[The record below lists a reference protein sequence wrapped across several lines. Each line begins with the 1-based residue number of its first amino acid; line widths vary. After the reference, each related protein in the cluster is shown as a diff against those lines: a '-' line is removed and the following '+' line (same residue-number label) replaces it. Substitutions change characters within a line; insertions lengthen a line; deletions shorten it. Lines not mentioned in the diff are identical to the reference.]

1 MNGNKPIDIF
11 ICSYLRDEYTEQTIK
26 YIRERTKY
34 PYRLWL
40 LDNGENSRLKDEV
53 DFYIGFSENIGIH
66 PIWQIAFG
74 LAESEYFIT
83 TDNDIFVPDL
93 IDCTEMTETNTQTGV
108 IKKYIYEVD
117 KGMGDGIDW
126 LTKLVKYMDE
136 RPDYGAIS
144 LHPHVF
150 IGIAG
155 EDPNDPEDVK
165 EAPMAGAV
173 ARIMRRKAVY
183 EAGGWERVVRA
194 SRNHEE
200 RTICSRL
207 HDKGYKVGRTTRVR
221 AYHPFGGEKGNWG
234 YPKEVTPEMQGHNP
248 DLKDYVTQF
257 DNQEAYDPKT
267 WLPKT

>member
-1 MNGNKPIDIF
+1 MLQPIDIF
-11 ICSYLRDEYTEQTIK
+11 ICSYLRDQYTEETIR
-26 YIRERTKY
+26 YLRERTRS

-40 LDNGENSRLKDEV
+40 LDNGGNERLRDKV
-53 DFYIGFSENIGIH
+53 DFYIGFKENIGIH
-66 PIWQIAFG
+66 PIWQIASG

-93 IDCTEMTETNTQTGV
+93 DPGSFLPHETATEDAILIGADNFQYHG
-108 IKKYIYEVD
+108 
-117 KGMGDGIDW
+117 DW
-126 LTKLVKYMDE
+126 LERMIRFMDE
-136 RPDYGAIS
+136 RPEYGAIS

-165 EAPMAGAV
+165 EAPMVGAV
-173 ARIMRRKAVY
+173 MRIMRRDAVRK
-183 EAGGWERVVRA
+183 AGGWERVIRA

-200 RTICSRL
+200 RTISSRL
-207 HDKGYKVGRTTRVR
+207 QTAGYKVGRTVRIR

-234 YPKEVTPEMQGHNP
+234 YPLEVTPEMQGHNP
-248 DLKDYVTQF
+248 ELKDYVKSF
-257 DNQEAYDPKT
+257 DHQEAYDPKT